1 MQLSEKQIKEFQEI
15 YKKVYGKEI
24 SYEEAA
30 DSAQRVFNLVKL
42 VYEAKKK
49 ETKRQEKLK
58 DNPKGFHIEG
68 EGYSCAICGQR
79 ISNEET
85 WYDKWGIKCLVCQKA
100 INKKIVP
107 GSIIKN
113 KDSWYSEFDLKHYFN
128 MNHHVRK
135 RYVKEGIL
143 KARTIKNNGRVH
155 VHVFLIKDNKDTLPP
170 KEVVKSKLVK
180 EERDGKTY
188 YHSEKWYKFVKDP
201 IKVLEGYKIA
211 DYLKVKVE
219 NE

>member
-1 MQLSEKQIKEFQEI
+1 MSLSEERIKEFQKI
-15 YKKVYGKEI
+15 YRKEFGKEI

-30 DSAQRVFNLVKL
+30 DSARRLMNLVELMYKI
-42 VYEAKKK
+42 ESKDRERK
-49 ETKRQEKLK
+49 EKLK
-58 DNPKGFHIEG
+58 DYPKGFYIEG

-100 INKKIVP
+100 IDKKIVP

-113 KDSWYSEFDLKHYFN
+113 KESWYSEFDLEYYFN

-135 RYVKEGIL
+135 RYVKEGVL
-143 KARTIKNNGRVH
+143 KARIIKNNGGVH
-155 VHVFLIKDNKDTLPP
+155 THVFLIKDNKDTLPP
-170 KEVVKSKLVK
+170 KKMVESKLVK

-188 YHSEKWYKFVKDP
+188 YRSEEWYKFVKDP
-201 IKVLEGYKIA
+201 IKALGGYKIA
-211 DYLKVKVE
+211 NYLKFMIE
-219 NE
+219 Q